1 MNVKSMTGAKRNMK
15 GIERAVALAEKLQ
28 HAFVGTSNRDGT
40 PHIAAAAS
48 LTITEDENLA
58 VASWFC
64 PATVAN
70 LQENRNVSVVVW
82 NPETDEGVQLVGTV
96 ERIEETA
103 ILDGYAPDIEK
114 AQPSPQVERRLLVK
128 VEKVIAF
135 SHAPHTDTE
144 V

>member
-1 MNVKSMTGAKRNMK
+1 MDVKTIAGANPRME
-15 GIERAVALAEKLQ
+15 GIERAVALAQKLQ

-48 LTITEDENLA
+48 IDITADEHLA

-64 PATVAN
+64 PATVTN

-82 NPETDEGVQLVGTV
+82 NPETDEGIQMVGTV

-103 ILDGYAPDIEK
+103 ILDGYAPEIET
-114 AQPSPQVERRLLVK
+114 AQPSPQVERRLVVK
-128 VEKVIAF
+128 VEKAIAF

-144 V
+144 I